1 VRNLGYDEEMR
12 RAFPW
17 IAEIEANANALLE
30 NAQGLRAPAPQK
42 QR

>member
-17 IAEIEANANALLE
+17 IAQIEANANARTSRLE
-30 NAQGLRAPAPQK
+30 PVQQPEAQ
-42 QR
+42 